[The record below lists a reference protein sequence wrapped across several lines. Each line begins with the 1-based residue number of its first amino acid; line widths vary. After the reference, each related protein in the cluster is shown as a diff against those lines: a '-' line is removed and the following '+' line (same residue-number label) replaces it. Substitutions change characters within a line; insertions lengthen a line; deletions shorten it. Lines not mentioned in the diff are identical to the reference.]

1 MLTRLFCI
9 TLLCSRYGGTD
20 FDSRYFWQWTDFQ
33 SYVDF
38 MLVVWAVGA
47 AITYLMLS
55 VTWFMETIGFLAVFT
70 EAMLGLPQFVRN
82 YKNKST
88 HGMSICMVIMW
99 TAGDMFKTGYFLLRD
114 APTQFWICG
123 TLQVSLD
130 LAILLQVY
138 LYRNVNNNNKN
149 SIHLHRNHSSIRN
162 SCGRSEQPE
171 QHQQQGNGCTLLSS
185 PDSHDTAPILP
196 GPGRRDVGV
205 GCNRL
210 LGLAPLASACSS
222 SAASSF
228 YSSMLGG
235 AADCSISL
243 RSRDRSSLTPGRN
256 SQSTVVS
263 KGNRLASRFQHSK
276 SHSIASS
283 PREMTPVRHSAV
295 ISVRGGSEKFSDRQK
310 TASLPLPKRRQLS
323 LSATESSN
331 AGGEEQ
337 ARPPSRV
344 NIPNEETYTGSSLA
358 GDNCSFDTATSGILG
373 GQHARDSSCTLNS
386 NSYKE
391 QYILGCG
398 HYRSNLKHYDA
409 LLAGGGCVVSGAR
422 KPPDDLAMVELGVQE
437 KTEASASPQQH
448 EPEARE
454 AALGR
459 PATIEEKIATVQPKT
474 HHYPTNA
481 KSLEDIL

>member
-1 MLTRLFCI
+1 MAN
-9 TLLCSRYGGTD
+9 

-38 MLVVWAVGA
+38 MLLVWAIGA

-99 TAGDMFKTGYFLLRD
+99 TAGDMFKTGYFVLRH

-138 LYRNVNNNNKN
+138 LYRNVNNNNSSKN
-149 SIHLHRNHSSIRN
+149 SIHSHRNHSSIR
-162 SCGRSEQPE
+162 SACGRATIDPLAQPPPAP
-171 QHQQQGNGCTLLSS
+171 GNGCSALLAAS
-185 PDSHDTAPILP
+185 PDSHDTAPML
-196 GPGRRDVGV
+196 PGRRDVGV

-210 LGLAPLASACSS
+210 LGLAPLATACSS

-228 YSSMLGG
+228 YSSMLG
-235 AADCSISL
+235 AECSVSL
-243 RSRDRSSLTPGRN
+243 RSRDRSSLTPGR
-256 SQSTVVS
+256 SSGGPGTATTT
-263 KGNRLASRFQHSK
+263 RLATRFQHSK

-283 PREMTPVRHSAV
+283 PRETTPVRNSLV
-295 ISVRGGSEKFSDRQK
+295 IGVRGGSEKFSDRQK

-323 LSATESSN
+323 LNVPDTANNATGVEEDGNVERPSSRTN
-331 AGGEEQ
+331 
-337 ARPPSRV
+337 PPV
-344 NIPNEETYTGSSLA
+344 EETFQA
-358 GDNCSFDTATSGILG
+358 GENCSFDTATSGLG
-373 GQHARDSSCTLNS
+373 GGGPLQTLDSSCTLNS

-409 LLAGGGCVVSGAR
+409 LLAGGGCVVERPR
-422 KPPDDLAMVELGVQE
+422 KDDTGDDALVMVELGGDRKGQPNATQSE
-437 KTEASASPQQH
+437 RSAGRNETTEADD
-448 EPEARE
+448 
-454 AALGR
+454 
-459 PATIEEKIATVQPKT
+459 EKIATVQPKT